1 MYTQQLKRLKQWLLH
16 ENGVRLVVLLGV
28 IGLVMI
34 LLSGLHDTSSKET
47 KSSASAEAA
56 TDASLLTA
64 ETYCRDL
71 EQQLQQI
78 LGRIDGVGACQV
90 LVTAN
95 NTASYVYQQDASVSE
110 DAGHSS
116 SQQQCVLVNSSETES
131 PLLETIVHP
140 KINGVVIVC
149 EGGDRNVVKEQIIRA
164 VSAALNLRTSQ
175 ICVAKQT
182 S

>member
-1 MYTQQLKRLKQWLLH
+1 
-16 ENGVRLVVLLGV
+16 
-28 IGLVMI
+28 
-34 LLSGLHDTSSKET
+34 
-47 KSSASAEAA
+47 
-56 TDASLLTA
+56 
-64 ETYCRDL
+64 
-71 EQQLQQI
+71 
-78 LGRIDGVGACQV
+78 
-90 LVTAN
+90 VTAN

-116 SQQQCVLVNSSETES
+116 SQQQCVLVNSSGTES

-140 KINGVVIVC
+140 KINGIVIVC